1 MTMTS
6 RLIDIHPHIVSPDT
20 ARYPIAPLGGKRSTW
35 SEEQPATFEELAK
48 AMDEAGVDK
57 AAIVHSSTTYGF
69 DNSYV
74 ADAVAA
80 DPTRFDGVFSVDILA
95 DDAAQKIRYWAK
107 DRNLGGLRI
116 FTTGSTMKGQAP
128 ILGDPRIHAGWE
140 AAGEA
145 GLSICLQIT
154 AAAIPDVEKLL
165 TRYPDVAVVIDHM
178 LKPDISAGPP
188 YTQAQHVFDLAHYP
202 NVYLK
207 MTDRNTTMSQ
217 QGAATPET
225 FFGRVVK
232 EFGADRIAWGS
243 NWPSSDGSLREIA
256 DGLRKCIAFLSAE
269 DQHWIMA
276 GTAQKLYPNLRD

>member
-1 MTMTS
+1 MAT

-20 ARYPIAPLGGKRSTW
+20 QRYPIAPLGGQRSTW
-35 SEEQPATFEELAK
+35 SEEQPATFQQLIV

-80 DPTRFDGVFSVDILA
+80 VPQRFDGVFSVDILA
-95 DDAAQKIRYWAK
+95 EDAPQKIRHWVG
-107 DRNLGGLRI
+107 RGLGGLRI

-154 AAAIPDVEKLL
+154 AAALPDVEKLL
-165 TRYPDVAVVIDHM
+165 QRYPAFPVVIDHM
-178 LKPDISAGPP
+178 LKPDLSAGPP
-188 YTQAQHVFDLAHYP
+188 YAQARHVFGLARYP
-202 NVYLK
+202 NLYLK
-207 MTDRNTTMSQ
+207 LTDRNTTMAR
-217 QGAATPET
+217 QGLATPET
-225 FFGRVVK
+225 FFGRVVE

-243 NWPSSDGSLREIA
+243 NWPSSDGTLAQIA
-256 DGLRKCIAFLSAE
+256 DDLRRCIAFLPEA
-269 DQHWIMA
+269 DRHWIMA
-276 GTAQKLYPNLRD
+276 GTAQKLYPHLAD

>member
-1 MTMTS
+1 MAS

-20 ARYPIAPLGGKRSTW
+20 QRYPIAPLGGTRSTW
-35 SEEQPATFEELAK
+35 SEEQPATFEQLLL

-80 DPTRFDGVFSVDILA
+80 DPVRFDGVFSVDILA
-95 DDAAQKIRYWAK
+95 PDAPEKICHWVK
-107 DRNLGGLRI
+107 LGLGGLRI

-128 ILGDPRIHAGWE
+128 ILNDERIYAGWE

-165 TRYPDVAVVIDHM
+165 KRYPTITVIIDHM
-178 LKPDISAGPP
+178 LKPDLSEGPP
-188 YTQAQHVFDLAHYP
+188 YAKAQHVFDLAKYP
-202 NVYLK
+202 NLYLK
-207 MTDRNTTMSQ
+207 LTDRNTVMSR
-217 QGAATPET
+217 QGLATPET
-225 FFGRVVK
+225 FFPRVVQ
-232 EFGADRIAWGS
+232 EFGANRIAWGS
-243 NWPSSDGSLREIA
+243 NWPSSDGTLKQIA
-256 DGLRKCIAFLSAE
+256 DDLRACIACLPAE

-276 GTAQKLYPNLRD
+276 GTAQKLYPHLAD